1 MKAESING
9 TLSSHWLI
17 DTRYEY
23 IDFIQGFIYHGTVSI
38 SDNRVDL
45 EGKYFPIIM
54 NELQILLGDERKEG
68 PSLTACFDE
77 QAYQSSSSC
86 SNGLTWNQIAEK
98 LIQAL
103 APVLQTTHRFDS
115 IFYHM
120 NRDYFHRREESVMNW
135 DFGS

>member
-68 PSLTACFDE
+68 PYLTACFDE

-86 SNGLTWNQIAEK
+86 SNCLTWNQIAEK

-103 APVLQTTHRFDS
+103 APVLH
-115 IFYHM
+115 
-120 NRDYFHRREESVMNW
+120 
-135 DFGS
+135 